1 MSEIVGMIATHTFDA
16 KGNIVACAEGP
27 VTEEELADRKAGY
40 AIWPAKCGKVPQTP
54 SEGPADSSTS

>member
-1 MSEIVGMIATHTFDA
+1 MAEPLGMIRTHTFDA

-40 AIWPAKCGKVPQTP
+40 AIWIAQCGKVPQTP
-54 SEGPADSSTS
+54 SEGPAAAPES